1 MFGKVLLFFLSPSS
15 GVKDDWRT
23 VEGFLFIR
31 TLPGKLSGYQNK
43 RVLVVLKAKWIQ
55 LCLTL
60 KQVTLI
66 SGRSL
71 GNLCEE
77 NHGII

>member
-1 MFGKVLLFFLSPSS
+1 M
-15 GVKDDWRT
+15 
-23 VEGFLFIR
+23 EGFLFIR

-55 LCLTL
+55 LRLTL
-60 KQVTLI
+60 KQITLI